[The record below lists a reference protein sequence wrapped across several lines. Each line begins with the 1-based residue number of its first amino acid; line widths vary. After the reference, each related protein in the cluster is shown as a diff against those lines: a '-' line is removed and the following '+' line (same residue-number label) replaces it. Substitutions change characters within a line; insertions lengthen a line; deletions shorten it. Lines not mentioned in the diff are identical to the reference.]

1 MRPLKNKFLL
11 LYSGATDHAKHCK
24 ITGNT
29 LLEDSNNTAES
40 LPSITFNLLDIK
52 QRQPDLNKETVEM
65 MQHVWALNTRD
76 FPLNKSE
83 PADLHQN

>member
-1 MRPLKNKFLL
+1 MHHAKVDETFNDNFLL

-29 LLEDSNNTAES
+29 LLEDSNDTAES

-52 QRQPDLNKETVEM
+52 QRQLNLNKEIVEM
-65 MQHVWALNTRD
+65 MRHVFGAEYKRL
-76 FPLNKSE
+76 S
-83 PADLHQN
+83 A